1 MVRILPRHSSSR
13 VVGLESQV
21 EEFLQRAALC
31 AARSG
36 PVVSIITT
44 IPLFRRLALRIR
56 IIIIVLLL
64 LLLLLLVV
72 AVVVAVV
79 VVAVVVGV
87 GGRDPPI
94 LYITTP
100 DRPPLRLLC

>member
-1 MVRILPRHSSSR
+1 MW
-13 VVGLESQV
+13 
-21 EEFLQRAALC
+21 F
-31 AARSG
+31 
-36 PVVSIITT
+36 
-44 IPLFRRLALRIR
+44 
-56 IIIIVLLL
+56 
-64 LLLLLLVV
+64 
-72 AVVVAVV
+72 VVVAVAV